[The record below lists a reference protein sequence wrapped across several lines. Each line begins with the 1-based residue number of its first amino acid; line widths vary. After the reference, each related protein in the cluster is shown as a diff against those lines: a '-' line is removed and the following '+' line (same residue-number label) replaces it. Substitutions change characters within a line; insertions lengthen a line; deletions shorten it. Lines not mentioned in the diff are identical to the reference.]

1 MHNLRT
7 FGRQIY
13 RGSSNTKRGKGLSL
27 RMLKKGSLEKDLL
40 AEVKK
45 VLNNLQ
51 DMGFLAFRR
60 IHTMPVFRAGGVMTP
75 NKDMRGL
82 EDIQIYLIGGR
93 TLYLELKS
101 AQGKQSVYQ
110 KQRERE
116 LKNLGH
122 QYYVIRDIDSLLG
135 ALAKNGLPVY

>member
-1 MHNLRT
+1 MRT
-7 FGRQIY
+7 FGRQRY
-13 RGSSNTKRGKGLSL
+13 RGRSDTKRGEGLSL
-27 RMLKKGSLEKDLL
+27 RVLKKGSLEKDLL
-40 AEVKK
+40 SEVKK

-60 IHTMPVFRAGGVMTP
+60 IHTMPVFRAGMVMTP

-82 EDIQIYLIGGR
+82 EDVQIYLIGGR

-110 KQRERE
+110 KQREQE

-122 QYYVIRDIDSLLG
+122 QYYVIRDIDSFFG
-135 ALAKNGLPVY
+135 VLAKNGLPVY